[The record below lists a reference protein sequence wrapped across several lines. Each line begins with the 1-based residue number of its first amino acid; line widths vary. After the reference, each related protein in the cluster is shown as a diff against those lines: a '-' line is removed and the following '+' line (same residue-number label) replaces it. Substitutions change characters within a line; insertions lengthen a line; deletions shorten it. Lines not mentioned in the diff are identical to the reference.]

1 MNKKLNIAF
10 IGGGLNSAVGRAHYT
25 AITMDGYFD
34 LVAGC
39 FSRNA
44 DVNQQTAQ
52 TYRVNASRVYENYEQ
67 LIVKE
72 KASIDAVVILTP
84 TPAHFEEV
92 QYCLDADIPV
102 ICEKALAV
110 SSQQIQQIQQKLQQR
125 SGFLAVT
132 YNYTGYPML
141 RELKEMI
148 SSGKLGKLEQIHI
161 EMPQEG
167 FSRVNADGMPNRPQ
181 AWRLHDEH
189 LPTISLDLGVH
200 LHHIV
205 SFLTQEKPIELVAS
219 QQSFGHF
226 KQVVDNV
233 SCLAHYTNG
242 LAVNIWYSKSA
253 LGYRNGLRIRVFGE
267 QGSAEWHQMEAE
279 QLVVSDCHGN
289 KMIQDRSNQQIDI
302 ANETRYMRFKAGHP
316 AGYVEAF
323 ANHYIDIYQAL
334 RDYIDSNSMTLGS
347 YVFGAHDAI
356 EGLQMLEAISLSV
369 SEKRWISL

>member
-25 AITMDGYFD
+25 AVTMDGYFD

-39 FSRNA
+39 FSRHY
-44 DVNQQTAQ
+44 DINQQTAQ
-52 TYRVNASRVYENYEQ
+52 SYHVSANRVYETYEQ
-67 LIVKE
+67 LITEEKE
-72 KASIDAVVILTP
+72 AIDAVVILTP

-92 QYCLDADIPV
+92 QYCLHAGVPV

-110 SSQQIQQIQQKLQQR
+110 SSTQAIKLQHSLEQAK
-125 SGFLAVT
+125 GFLAVT

-141 RELKEMI
+141 RELKNMI
-148 SSGKLGKLEQIHI
+148 SCGRLGRLEQIHI

-167 FSRVNADGMPNRPQ
+167 FARVNADGQPNRPQ
-181 AWRLHDEH
+181 DWRLHDEA

-205 SFLTQEKPIELVAS
+205 SFLTQEKPVELVAS
-219 QQSFGHF
+219 QQSFGQF
-226 KQVVDNV
+226 KQVVDNIA
-233 SCLAHYTNG
+233 CLAHYTNG

-253 LGYRNGLRIRVFGE
+253 LGYRNGLRVRVFGE
-267 QGSAEWHQMEAE
+267 QASAEWHQMEPE

-289 KMIQDRSNQQIDI
+289 KMIQDR
-302 ANETRYMRFKAGHP
+302 ANGSIELANDARYMRFKAGHP

-323 ANHYIDIYQAL
+323 ANHYIDIYGAL
-334 RDYIDSNSMTLGS
+334 MDYLNNNDAIDHH
-347 YVFGAHDAI
+347 YVFGVQDAI
-356 EGLQMLEAISLSV
+356 EGLNMLEAISQSV
-369 SEKRWISL
+369 IEKRWISL